1 MIKIT
6 YEEKMNYLDS
16 KRNELIDRSKKYTS
30 EVEYDKYMIDIIEC
44 IMEDV
49 RDMHIINEEVEK
61 FNKIEKKASD
71 IYEELFLK
79 WKMFLYLVIMMLVI
93 TGQFIMVE

>member
-16 KRNELIDRSKKYTS
+16 KRNELIERSKKYTS
-30 EVEYDKYMIDIIEC
+30 EVEYDEYLINIIEC

-61 FNKIEKKASD
+61 FNKIEKKATD

-79 WKMFLYLVIMMLVI
+79 
-93 TGQFIMVE
+93 

>member
-6 YEEKMNYLDS
+6 YEEKMNWLYT
-16 KRNELIDRSKKYTS
+16 KRNELIERSKKYTS
-30 EVEYDKYMIDIIEC
+30 EVDYDKYLIDIIEC

-49 RDMHIINEEVEK
+49 RDMHIINEKAEK
-61 FNKIEKKASD
+61 FNKIEKKATD

-79 WKMFLYLVIMMLVI
+79 
-93 TGQFIMVE
+93 

>member
-79 WKMFLYLVIMMLVI
+79 
-93 TGQFIMVE
+93 